1 MVSEIPSH
9 LSNKVLTIYFAEG
22 IGGIN
27 MERVLG
33 YPLTAVPLSVAH
45 IDGSSNKTDIVKV
58 FHIIENMADCGN
70 PD

>member
-9 LSNKVLTIYFAEG
+9 LSKKVLTISFAEV

-45 IDGSSNKTDIVKV
+45 IDGSAKT
-58 FHIIENMADCGN
+58 
-70 PD
+70 